1 MMDENADKGE
11 LQQILSQLIVERN
24 DLLSRLE
31 HLTRKYD
38 ECVRDISNDRADME
52 RHNKQHAKLITAKI
66 IFQQL
71 ESFQKTR
78 ISQAY
83 SEFK

>member
-1 MMDENADKGE
+1 MA
-11 LQQILSQLIVERN
+11 ERN

-38 ECVRDISNDRADME
+38 ECVKEISQDRSEME
-52 RHNKQHAKLITAKI
+52 AHNKQHAKLITAKI

-71 ESFQKTR
+71 EVMQR
-78 ISQAY
+78 
-83 SEFK
+83 